1 MENIVEI
8 IVHSLGVAAWF
19 YIQFDVG
26 ENISFKHNI
35 IRLLAKTF
43 VGTSLGFALINAI
56 GWF

>member
-1 MENIVEI
+1 MKNIVEI
-8 IVHSLGVAAWF
+8 IVHSIGVAAWI
-19 YIQFDVG
+19 YIQFDVD

-35 IRLLAKTF
+35 IRSLAKSF